1 MLHRGELP
9 HPAFISPLPTLPLKG
24 AGFAR
29 WPLRSLPRWF
39 VECGTIRERRDCV
52 RLVALQSRAVHT
64 RPHAQSHSPPL
75 TSLRHTIRRVAI
87 VACLATSACAAPV
100 TADDLVALSAS
111 DNTTCREIRQDSA
124 TASRG
129 ISRTIRIEVTRPA
142 SRSVFVAVDSS
153 NHPRF
158 FSSMVNRRAGTTMK
172 MQSASAAYDATGRM
186 LQAVRTFTTRDITS
200 GTGDSKS
207 VALSDADTARV
218 RSLTAEVLRRCIR

>member
-1 MLHRGELP
+1 MMRFSG
-9 HPAFISPLPTLPLKG
+9 G
-24 AGFAR
+24 
-29 WPLRSLPRWF
+29 PRWL
-39 VECGTIRERRDCV
+39 VIVPGRRDCV

-75 TSLRHTIRRVAI
+75 TSLCHTIRRVAI

-100 TADDLVALSAS
+100 TADDLLALPAS
-111 DNTTCREIRQDSA
+111 DTTCREIRQDSA
-124 TASRG
+124 RASRG
-129 ISRTIRIEVTRPA
+129 FVRMIAIEATRPA
-142 SRSVFVAVDSS
+142 SRSVVVAVDSS

-186 LQAVRTFTTRDITS
+186 SQAVRTFTTRDMTS

>member
-1 MLHRGELP
+1 MMRFSG
-9 HPAFISPLPTLPLKG
+9 G
-24 AGFAR
+24 
-29 WPLRSLPRWF
+29 PRWL
-39 VECGTIRERRDCV
+39 VIVPGRRDCV

-129 ISRTIRIEVTRPA
+129 ISRMIRIEVTRPA
-142 SRSVFVAVDSS
+142 SRSVMVAVDSS

-186 LQAVRTFTTRDITS
+186 SQAVRTFTTRVITS